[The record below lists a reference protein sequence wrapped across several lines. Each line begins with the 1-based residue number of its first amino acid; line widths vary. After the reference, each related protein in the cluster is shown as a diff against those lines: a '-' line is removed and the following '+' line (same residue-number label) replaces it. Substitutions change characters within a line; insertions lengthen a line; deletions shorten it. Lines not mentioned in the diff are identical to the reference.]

1 MSNLAEQRSG
11 LALGGLTPEDIAK
24 RITEKFPSGV
34 TIASTGPHAVN
45 SKVDKDSLLKVC
57 EFIKSDLD
65 FEHVSS
71 VSGVDWLVEN
81 KMQTVYHIT
90 SYANRVTLEIVVDL
104 PRDKPEV
111 DSITYL
117 WGGANWHEREAYDM
131 FGIIFKGH
139 PRLERILNPEG
150 TEVFP
155 FRKDFITGRRV

>member
-1 MSNLAEQRSG
+1 LAEQRNG
-11 LALGGLTPEDIAK
+11 LARGGLTSEELAKKIA
-24 RITEKFPSGV
+24 EKFPSGV
-34 TIASTGPHAVN
+34 TIASTGPHTINATA
-45 SKVDKDSLLKVC
+45 DKDVLLQVC
-57 EFIKSDLD
+57 EFIKNELD

-71 VSGVDWLVEN
+71 VGGVDWLAEN

-111 DSITYL
+111 DSISNL
-117 WGGANWHEREAYDM
+117 WGGANWHERETFDM

-155 FRKDFITGRRV
+155 FRKDFVTGRRV

>member
-1 MSNLAEQRSG
+1 LAEQRIG
-11 LALGGLTPEDIAK
+11 LAQGGLTPEEIAK
-24 RITEKFPSGV
+24 RITDKFPTGV
-34 TIASTGPHAVN
+34 AVTSTGPHTVN
-45 SKVDKDSLLKVC
+45 SKVDKELLLKVC
-57 EFIKSDLD
+57 EFIKGELD

-71 VSGVDWLVEN
+71 VSGVDWLAEN

-131 FGIIFKGH
+131 FGINFKGH
-139 PRLERILNPEG
+139 PKLERILNPEG

-155 FRKDFITGRRV
+155 FRKDYVTGRRV